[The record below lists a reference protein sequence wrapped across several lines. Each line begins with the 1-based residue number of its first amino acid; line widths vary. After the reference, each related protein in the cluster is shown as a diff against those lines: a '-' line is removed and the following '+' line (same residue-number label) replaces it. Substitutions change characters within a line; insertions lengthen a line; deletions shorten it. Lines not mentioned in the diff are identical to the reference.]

1 MNYKKRGK
9 KMNQSLIT
17 ALCSVGFLARFS
29 YALARNP
36 VLPLFALY
44 LGAGPEA
51 IGLAV
56 GISTVTGI
64 FFKLPAGALSD
75 VIGRR
80 RTMLA
85 GLCFFAI
92 VPFAYFFINSYSMLV
107 VVRFLHGFATAV
119 YGPVAM
125 AVVADVAG
133 DRKGEMLSWFSS
145 VAIIGTL
152 AGAPIGGLIV
162 SLMGGVD
169 GATDA
174 TFNTVYAIVAVT
186 GLASLLL
193 GFKILL
199 KDEAPSGVGFASRM
213 EQFMSG
219 IKEVGG
225 DRRVVATSAMEGVQ
239 NMTMGALEAF
249 LPIYAVTV
257 AGLSA
262 FEAGLLWAVQ
272 VVVTMLAKPVMGKVS
287 DRYGR
292 RPLIV
297 AGLLSCALPFALIP
311 HLIGFW
317 ALVPAC
323 LLFGFGEALVTSSSA
338 AMVADLCKA
347 RHYGTAMGV
356 FGTIFD
362 VGHASG
368 PILGGLLVGALGYGW
383 AFALMACVLI
393 AVIPWFWSTT
403 GMNGETL
410 S

>member
-1 MNYKKRGK
+1 
-9 KMNQSLIT
+9 MNQSLIT

-64 FFKLPAGALSD
+64 LFKLPAGALSD

-92 VPFAYFFINSYSMLV
+92 IPFAYFFVSSYSMLV

-133 DRKGEMLSWFSS
+133 ERKGEMLSWFSS

-152 AGAPIGGLIV
+152 AGAPVGGLIV
-162 SLMGGVD
+162 SLMSGAG

-174 TFNTVYAIVAVT
+174 TFRTVYAIVAVT
-186 GLASLLL
+186 GLASLAL

-199 KDEAPSGVGFASRM
+199 KDETPTGAGFASRM
-213 EQFMSG
+213 SQFVSG
-219 IKEVGG
+219 IREVAG
-225 DRRVVATSAMEGVQ
+225 DKRVVAASAMEGVQ

-297 AGLLSCALPFALIP
+297 AGLISCALPFALIP
-311 HLIGFW
+311 HLTGFW
-317 ALVPAC
+317 PLVPAC

-338 AMVADLCKA
+338 AMVADMCKA

-383 AFALMACVLI
+383 AFAVMACVLI
-393 AVIPWFWSTT
+393 AVIPWFWRATA
-403 GMNGETL
+403 MNGETPN
-410 S
+410 